1 MKTGLN
7 KNGHS
12 VQNALSNSG
21 MLSKELCSPLCGL
34 KSLTTTVYLIG
45 LVVTLLL
52 PPSGC
57 AKFHKWEFRAFIK
70 F

>member
-1 MKTGLN
+1 M
-7 KNGHS
+7 
-12 VQNALSNSG
+12 SNSG
-21 MLSKELCSPLCGL
+21 MLSTELCSPLCGL

-57 AKFHKWEFRAFIK
+57 AEFDKWKFRAFIK